1 MQQGGL
7 RLLIDGAFVG
17 EEIEDE
23 GGEEEN
29 NCFERR
35 FVSLCETRRGI

>member
-7 RLLIDGAFVG
+7 RLLIDRAFVG
-17 EEIEDE
+17 EEVEDE

-35 FVSLCETRRGI
+35 FVLPCETMRRI